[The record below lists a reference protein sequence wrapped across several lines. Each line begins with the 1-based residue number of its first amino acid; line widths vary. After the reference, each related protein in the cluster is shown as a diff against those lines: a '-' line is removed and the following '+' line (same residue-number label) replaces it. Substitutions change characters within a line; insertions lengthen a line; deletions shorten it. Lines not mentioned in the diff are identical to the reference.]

1 MRTRLGVAAVAGGGV
16 RQAASKSLR
25 RIELP
30 LPAAL
35 LRGWMPFSPPSPTS
49 SPLPSPSA
57 AASASAASAA
67 SSDSTAASSASTSA
81 AFAAGVDNR
90 VAFGQRWPLALLTGL
105 DGPLDVR
112 AYAAGSAVTALTLT
126 LPAELAL
133 GAALGTR
140 PRVVRLLATAV
151 ALAQLCRF
159 GPLWYAVAR
168 AVEQEVRE
176 RVAGDKR

>member
-16 RQAASKSLR
+16 RQAASKGLR

-35 LRGWMPFSPPSPTS
+35 LRRWQPFSPSSPTS
-49 SPLPSPSA
+49 SPLPSPS
-57 AASASAASAA
+57 ASASAASAA
-67 SSDSTAASSASTSA
+67 SSDSTAASTSS
-81 AFAAGVDNR
+81 AFAAGLDNR

-112 AYAAGSAVTALTLT
+112 AYATGSAVAALTLT

-176 RVAGDKR
+176 RVAEDKG

>member
-16 RQAASKSLR
+16 RQAASKGLR

-35 LRGWMPFSPPSPTS
+35 LRRWQPFSPSSPTS
-49 SPLPSPSA
+49 SPLPSPS
-57 AASASAASAA
+57 ASASAASAA
-67 SSDSTAASSASTSA
+67 SSDSTAASSASTSS

-112 AYAAGSAVTALTLT
+112 AYATGSAVAALTLT

-176 RVAGDKR
+176 RVAEDKG

>member
-16 RQAASKSLR
+16 RQAASKGLR

-35 LRGWMPFSPPSPTS
+35 LRRWQPFSPSSPTS
-49 SPLPSPSA
+49 SPLPSPS
-57 AASASAASAA
+57 ASASAASAA
-67 SSDSTAASSASTSA
+67 SSDSTAASTSS

-112 AYAAGSAVTALTLT
+112 AYATGSAVAALTLT

-176 RVAGDKR
+176 RIAEDKR

>member
-1 MRTRLGVAAVAGGGV
+1 MRTRLGVAAVAGEGV
-16 RQAASKSLR
+16 RQELR

-35 LRGWMPFSPPSPTS
+35 LRRWLPFSPSSPTS
-49 SPLPSPSA
+49 SPVPSPSTS
-57 AASASAASAA
+57 ASAAASAA
-67 SSDSTAASSASTSA
+67 SSDSTAASSASTSS

-105 DGPLDVR
+105 DGPLDMRV
-112 AYAAGSAVTALTLT
+112 YAAGSAVAALTLT

-176 RVAGDKR
+176 RIAEDKR

>member
-1 MRTRLGVAAVAGGGV
+1 MRTHLDVAAVAGEGV
-16 RQAASKSLR
+16 RQGLR
-25 RIELP
+25 RFELP

-35 LRGWMPFSPPSPTS
+35 FRRWLPFSRSSPTS
-49 SPLPSPSA
+49 SPLPSPTTVS
-57 AASASAASAA
+57 ASAAASAA
-67 SSDSTAASSASTSA
+67 SSDFTAASSASTSS

-105 DGPLDVR
+105 DGPLDMR
-112 AYAAGSAVTALTLT
+112 AYAAGSAVAALTLT

-133 GAALGTR
+133 GVALGTR

-176 RVAGDKR
+176 RIAEDKR

>member
-16 RQAASKSLR
+16 RQAASKGLR

-35 LRGWMPFSPPSPTS
+35 LRRWQPFSPSSPTS
-49 SPLPSPSA
+49 SPLPSPS
-57 AASASAASAA
+57 ASASAASAA
-67 SSDSTAASSASTSA
+67 SSDSTAASTSS

-112 AYAAGSAVTALTLT
+112 AYATGSAVAALTLT

-176 RVAGDKR
+176 RIAANKG